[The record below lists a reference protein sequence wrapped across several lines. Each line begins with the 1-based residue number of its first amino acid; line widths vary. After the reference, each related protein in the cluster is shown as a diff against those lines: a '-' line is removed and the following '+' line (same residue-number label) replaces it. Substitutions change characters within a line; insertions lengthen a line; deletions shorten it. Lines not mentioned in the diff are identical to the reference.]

1 MNHAAETLDQS
12 DLQKITEALTFWIA
26 EMATNPANSKP
37 LPKFRE
43 YRKLFLKVVRI
54 KNSLETKKSQ

>member
-1 MNHAAETLDQS
+1 MKTETLTKT

-37 LPKFRE
+37 LPEYRE
-43 YRKLFLKVVRI
+43 YKKLFLKVVRI
-54 KNSLETKKSQ
+54 KNSRVTQ